1 MPNFLENKKNKLRN
15 TSICTNCSPHF
26 CISFIIV
33 LNFRKE
39 KELDKTRELYGELF
53 FKENIFKIKFKGLV
67 YK

>member
-1 MPNFLENKKNKLRN
+1 MPNFLENFFLRN

-33 LNFRKE
+33 LNFPKE
-39 KELDKTRELYGELF
+39 KELDKPTKLYGEFF
-53 FKENIFKIKFKGLV
+53 FKKNVLKIKFKGFV